1 MGAVLNSNKTN
12 DGSSDISCRICN
24 GNLIREFTVK
34 GSRYKMNID
43 VLLCEKCDAY
53 YTNPMDYDYEC
64 YDFDIIGY
72 YVQHS
77 EYIKWRHNVIFDFV
91 ESMRG
96 QKKGKFLDLGS
107 GAGYSL
113 HVANARGWDAVGVEP
128 SKTLVGFSREQL
140 GVDVIHGFF
149 SKQLRQHIQS
159 SRSNEFDYILID
171 NVLEHIKDPVA
182 FLGDALALLK
192 KGGLALIAV
201 PPVDWLRLL
210 LTKIPYV
217 RNHSRSAQ
225 LNLFYDPEQ
234 HVNYF
239 SRTAMRVLVENQ
251 LGFRLDD
258 TRFHHSALLNGK
270 FAELCG
276 FETGYYFISRPS

>member
-1 MGAVLNSNKTN
+1 MGAVLNSKKII
-12 DGSSDISCRICN
+12 DDSSDISCRVCN
-24 GNLIREFTVK
+24 GNLVRKFAVK

-53 YTNPMDYDYEC
+53 YTNPMDYDYESHE
-64 YDFDIIGY
+64 FDIISY
-72 YVQHS
+72 YVQHG
-77 EYIKWRHNVIFDFV
+77 EYIKWRHNAIFDIV
-91 ESMRG
+91 ESMRK

-149 SKQLRQHIQS
+149 SNQLRQHIQS
-159 SRSNEFDYILID
+159 SYSNEFDYILID

-192 KGGLALIAV
+192 KGGLALVAV
-201 PPVDWLRLL
+201 PPVDWLRVL

-217 RNHSRSAQ
+217 RNHSCSAQ
-225 LNLFYDPEQ
+225 LNF
-234 HVNYF
+234 F
-239 SRTAMRVLVENQ
+239 M
-251 LGFRLDD
+251 
-258 TRFHHSALLNGK
+258 
-270 FAELCG
+270 
-276 FETGYYFISRPS
+276 IPSSMSTIFLERRCEH